1 MKKIKLKYN
10 SVVKY
15 FNSLIN
21 KIFLKEQS
29 IVQKKFFFINKLKY
43 YSVVK
48 YFDSLINKILLK
60 QQTNVKNKFFIKN
73 KQNYD
78 SVVKYFN
85 SLINK
90 ILFKQQTKQEKK
102 FFHKNKSKI
111 SIFNKLLIVLISLL
125 FFWLFYLLIPILYD
139 KNWVQN
145 TLEKKII
152 NKLKTNVSLSSDI
165 TYEILPSPHFSIKN
179 AKIINQDAL
188 EYNEIAEIKELKV
201 FISKRNFFNKKKL
214 KIESISIINA
224 DFYLKD
230 KDSDLFKKII
240 FNKSLIKKINIKKS
254 NIFIRNE
261 KNEIISIIKIPAG
274 FISYD
279 ELNLVN
285 TLNIKGEIFN
295 VPFVFELIN
304 DLSSSNF
311 DEINIRSKKINLV
324 FSNRFTEKNK
334 NTINGLNILKFFN
347 LKLVTDYQYEKNSIK
362 FNSIKSQTK
371 KTGINYT
378 GEVSLNPFNF
388 LIDLD
393 LQRVNFFKFINPNSI
408 FLEFI
413 KNNILFNKNLSAK
426 INVKSKDIKSNKFFD
441 TMKIIFNIKN
451 GKIDL
456 NQTFLTNHD
465 IGSLKVKNS
474 DFYFL
479 DNKLIFSSDVNIDL
493 KNLDNFYSLLQTPK
507 KIRKKI
513 NNISINFSHDFLEN
527 HTIINSFTINN
538 LETNDNVAEILQDF
552 NNQESK
558 NFIKS
563 RGFVNK
569 LLRAYSG

>member
-1 MKKIKLKYN
+1 MSYILYKIINLLFISQYKKHFYSDVLFSKKKYTIKAN
-10 SVVKY
+10 S
-15 FNSLIN
+15 
-21 KIFLKEQS
+21 
-29 IVQKKFFFINKLKY
+29 
-43 YSVVK
+43 
-48 YFDSLINKILLK
+48 
-60 QQTNVKNKFFIKN
+60 
-73 KQNYD
+73 
-78 SVVKYFN
+78 
-85 SLINK
+85 K
-90 ILFKQQTKQEKK
+90 ILFDFSHSSTHLGDRLFFLPLIKGLQNMGFNIYLSDNDQISDSIFKTLDESASFKK
-102 FFHKNKSKI
+102 ANPSINFDLVVIPAPTLLAFHKIYRGNNLVVCNFTDIRNRSILEELNEGFSKLI
-111 SIFNKLLIVLISLL
+111 DSSIELNRVVARLEEKYDDFLDDDEKYYLFSNYIDSGWFRSYFINEGLLEIKAKHLTEKGYKIIHVGSLG
-125 FFWLFYLLIPILYD
+125 D
-139 KNWVQN
+139 
-145 TLEKKII
+145 LEKD
-152 NKLKTNVSLSSDI
+152 N
-165 TYEILPSPHFSIKN
+165 
-179 AKIINQDAL
+179 
-188 EYNEIAEIKELKV
+188 
-201 FISKRNFFNKKKL
+201 
-214 KIESISIINA
+214 
-224 DFYLKD
+224 
-230 KDSDLFKKII
+230 
-240 FNKSLIKKINIKKS
+240 NKSLIKKINIKKS
-254 NIFIRNE
+254 NIFIRNK

-285 TLNIKGEIFN
+285 TLNIKGKIFN

-311 DEINIRSKKINLV
+311 DEINIRSKKINLF
-324 FSNRFTEKNK
+324 FSNSLTEKNK
-334 NTINGLNILKFFN
+334 KTINGLNILKFFN

-371 KTGINYT
+371 KTGINYA
-378 GEVSLNPFNF
+378 GEVSLNPFNL

-426 INVKSKDIKSNKFFD
+426 INVKSKDIKANKFFD
-441 TMKIIFNIKN
+441 TMKVIFNIKN

-479 DNKLIFSSDVNIDL
+479 DNKLIFSTDVNIDL

-538 LETNDNVAEILQDF
+538 LETNDNIAEILQDF

-569 LLRAYSG
+569 LLQAYSG